1 MQPKLLDPGAP
12 SIQDLAAQLA
22 AAIAALPGVDA
33 QVQALNDVRRALHEG
48 SPLRHHPVDF
58 VEWVP
63 AADVRANSYNPN
75 SVPPPEFTVQPG
87 GQCPFVA
94 IFLDVPTSVGAFST
108 EVLRARRQA

>member
-1 MQPKLLDPGAP
+1 MQSKLLDPGAP

-75 SVPPPEFTVQPG
+75 SVPPPEVRALTRSIERSGLTMP
-87 GQCPFVA
+87 VA
-94 IFLDVPTSVGAFST
+94 TWPSAGEGRRVPPHPRGA
-108 EVLRARRQA
+108 